1 MQTLMATGALGLT
14 VLTDLE
20 STSILLDEHN
30 DLEATITHL
39 LMK

>member
-1 MQTLMATGALGLT
+1 MATGALGLT

-20 STSILLDEHN
+20 NTSILLDEHN
-30 DLEATITHL
+30 DLEVEITHL